1 MARKISEKRKQ
12 FMTTLTTTLNLM
24 DPSGTN
30 AKIYKEKLDK
40 MSDTAFDKWAK
51 DFLND
56 EKKNVYLEIVE
67 YERELTITNIEKAA
81 KYLKVPLYERV
92 ILPYLNG
99 DPSMCTVTPT
109 PVPVGYIPIKRMP
122 QTVHHKNSGS
132 TSIRHRSSKTGQVSG
147 EDKNGRNT
155 DVETYALSAYGAEK
169 TLAEFLG
176 PRADDEVKKNTMYAN
191 IELDG
196 VCYASDLQ
204 STQEDKIAI
213 NTLDTYYTAMGFVT
227 NIVRGGNL
235 VSSAKQR
242 Y

>member
-1 MARKISEKRKQ
+1 
-12 FMTTLTTTLNLM
+12 MTTLTTVMNKL
-24 DPSGTN
+24 DPSGEN
-30 AKIYKEKLDK
+30 ARIYQEKLDP
-40 MSDTAFDKWAK
+40 MSDTEFDKWAK
-51 DFLND
+51 DFFAD
-56 EKKNVYLEIVE
+56 DKKNLYLEIVE
-67 YERELTITNIEKAA
+67 YERDLTLEAIENAA

-92 ILPYLNG
+92 VLPYLNG
-99 DPSMCTVTPT
+99 DPTLCTTTPT
-109 PVPVGYIPIKRMP
+109 PVPVGYIHIKRMP

-155 DVETYALSAYGAEK
+155 DVETYALSAYGANQ

-196 VCYASDLQ
+196 VCYASELH
-204 STQEDKIAI
+204 SNQEDKTAI

-227 NIVRGGNL
+227 NIVRGGDL
-235 VSSAKQR
+235 VSSPRNHK
-242 Y
+242 